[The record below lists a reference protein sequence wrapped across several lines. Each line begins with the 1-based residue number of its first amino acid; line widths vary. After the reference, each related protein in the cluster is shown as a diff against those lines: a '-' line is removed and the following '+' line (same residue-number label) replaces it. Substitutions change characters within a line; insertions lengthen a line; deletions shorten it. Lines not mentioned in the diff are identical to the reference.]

1 MEVGFKP
8 SAFNVISSNM
18 NNDVTWLLKERVRE
32 CVNRARNVEAKL
44 AAAKIDVTFDFTILL
59 VHPT

>member
-1 MEVGFKP
+1 
-8 SAFNVISSNM
+8 M

-32 CVNRARNVEAKL
+32 CVNRGRNVEAKL